1 MLRLNEV
8 IVAHSRTADLVMLG
22 MSLPNLDTTTD
33 FVEWYD
39 TLAAGLDNVFFV
51 RNSSPFKGQLIV
63 DDGEELD

>member
-1 MLRLNEV
+1 
-8 IVAHSRTADLVMLG
+8 
-22 MSLPNLDTTTD
+22 MSLPEPDRAD
-33 FVEWYD
+33 AFVEWYD